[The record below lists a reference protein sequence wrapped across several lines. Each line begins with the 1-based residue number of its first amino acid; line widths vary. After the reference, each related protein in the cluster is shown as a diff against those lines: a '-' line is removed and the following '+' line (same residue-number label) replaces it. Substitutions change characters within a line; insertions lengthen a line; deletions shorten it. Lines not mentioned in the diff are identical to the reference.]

1 MPQMKGN
8 QHGYGAR
15 LTGQEG
21 VRPHQGY
28 VKILHPYPKNNWK
41 MESLSMRLIQSNV
54 NFKKISLAV

>member
-15 LTGQEG
+15 LTGQDG

-28 VKILHPYPKNNWK
+28 VKILHPYLKNNVK
-41 MESLSMRLIQSNV
+41 SLSMRLIQPNV